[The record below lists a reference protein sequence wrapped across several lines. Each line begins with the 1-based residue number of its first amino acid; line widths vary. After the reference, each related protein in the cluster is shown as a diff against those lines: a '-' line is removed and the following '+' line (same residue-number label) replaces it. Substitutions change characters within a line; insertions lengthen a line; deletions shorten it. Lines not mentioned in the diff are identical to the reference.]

1 MRALGLD
8 VGERWIGAALS
19 DPSGTLATP
28 LARIDGRVPEASMLA
43 ICELVEQHEVER
55 IVVGL
60 PYSMDGSLGPQA
72 RKVDDFVR
80 NLRAS
85 VAVAVE
91 TWDER
96 LSTVA
101 AERRM
106 AEAGI
111 GKQRRKES
119 IDSAAAALILQ
130 AYLDSLRSQRP

>member
-8 VGERWIGAALS
+8 VGGRWIGAALS

-85 VAVAVE
+85 VPVAVE